1 MARSPHKWV
10 ICYIDIKK
18 MHLLSVDLRKQAKY
32 ESVRSYIPEVKVLKK
47 KLKGKNHF
55 DKLPLLFNYGFF
67 KVPKYFIP
75 NPYFLEQM
83 KKDIRCIYGWVMD
96 PLAKSNHQPVLEYG
110 KYSLYNPMG
119 VALATDEEMAKIKV
133 AETTQSI
140 YTAKDIDTLYIGK
153 QIILKKY
160 PFEGLPAEIY
170 SIDKHKKEVMVK
182 LMLDTPLSGK
192 PIRVAFE
199 NIFWSVY
206 QTYLN
211 PEPKEESIEDLRMR
225 YKNFEGKNEEQD

>member
-1 MARSPHKWV
+1 MAKSPHKWV

-18 MHLLSVDLRKQAKY
+18 LHLLSVDLRKESKY
-32 ESVRSYIPEVKVLKK
+32 ESVSSYIPYIQILKK

-55 DKLPLLFNYGFF
+55 DKMPLLFNYGFF

-96 PLAKSNHQPVLEYG
+96 PPAKAKDQPLLEYG

-119 VALATDEEMAKIKV
+119 IALASDEEIMRIIS

-140 YTAKDIDTLYIGK
+140 YTEKDIDTLFIGK

-160 PFEGLPAEIY
+160 PFDGLPAEID
-170 SIDKHKKEVMVK
+170 SIDKNKKEVMVK
-182 LMLDTPLSGK
+182 LLLDTPLSGK
-192 PIRVAFE
+192 PIRVSFE

-206 QTYLN
+206 QTYLD
-211 PEPKEESIEDLRMR
+211 PEPKEESIEDIKMKYRNYEAR
-225 YKNFEGKNEEQD
+225 NEEQD